1 MELEEI
7 KFSTNWNNKL
17 SNKSFSTIRIFN
29 SNKYIVGYSYKILL
43 KENYLFDAKIE
54 FEKGFYLNQLS
65 EPMARLDTGYSRNET
80 IEILKKMYKN
90 KIDLRFHYIIL
101 NKL

>member
-1 MELEEI
+1 MELDEI

-17 SNKSFSTIRIFN
+17 NNKSFSTIRIFN
-29 SNKYIVGYSYKILL
+29 SNKYIVG
-43 KENYLFDAKIE
+43 AKIE

-65 EPMARLDTGYSRNET
+65 MPMAYLDTGYSRNET

-90 KIDLRFHYIIL
+90 KIDLKFHYIIL